1 MICQDKRTA
10 ESIETFAMNK
20 EEKNR
25 YFNNK
30 ALKNKEQLI
39 KEGRDLDFGFEGLN
53 QQSIGAQNSE
63 DSDESESQTNM
74 FGSNSSLFALNSS
87 AVNNGNGI
95 DYKDGQNQDDSYEM
109 LTDEQKRRELYYFD
123 ENK

>member
-53 QQSIGAQNSE
+53 Q
-63 DSDESESQTNM
+63 
-74 FGSNSSLFALNSS
+74 
-87 AVNNGNGI
+87 
-95 DYKDGQNQDDSYEM
+95 
-109 LTDEQKRRELYYFD
+109 
-123 ENK
+123 